1 MATDYACKQGQH
13 VFSFCRL
20 SEWNLFLTVEYILH
34 LQIPIALDMAV
45 QFRSRDAD
53 LWKRICA
60 DEYMKCAVIECY
72 ESFKHVLNILVV
84 GEIEKR
90 LMAVFFSLPMIIHIH
105 FLHPLFKQLI
115 PTPQKKNN
123 NKERNLP

>member
-1 MATDYACKQGQH
+1 
-13 VFSFCRL
+13 L

-90 LMAVFFSLPMIIHIH
+90 LMAVFFSLPMIITTN
-105 FLHPLFKQLI
+105 P
-115 PTPQKKNN
+115 PPPPKKKKRRKNHR
-123 NKERNLP
+123 KMTCPVDLNLLNVTDTSFGDQVLS